1 MTSKPDASAANAR
14 PFWKEP
20 MVWLVWGLP
29 LASVVAGIWL
39 VVTAVRAGGADPVI
53 DDVQRVSQIQTTD
66 LGPDERAKQLSLGA
80 VFRIARNG
88 VQVFPASGTFDRAQ
102 TLHLVLQHPN
112 RGEEDLKVDLKP
124 DELGWS
130 APLEVDGRHDW
141 KLQLTSAT
149 GDWRLRGR
157 LPRGQQAAHLGSS
170 LAEQ

>member
-1 MTSKPDASAANAR
+1 MSDKRSPWR
-14 PFWKEP
+14 EP
-20 MVWLVWGLP
+20 MVWLVVALP
-29 LASVVAGIWL
+29 AVAVVGGITM
-39 VVTAVRAGGADPVI
+39 VIVSNRAGNI
-53 DDVQRVSQIQTTD
+53 DAVPDNVQRTAQIQTTD
-66 LGPDERAKQLSLGA
+66 LGPDDRAKQLGLGA
-80 VFRIARNG
+80 VFRIAKNG
-88 VQVFPASGTFDRAQ
+88 VQVFPASGTFDRTQ

-112 RGEEDLKVDLKP
+112 RSQEDLKVDLKP

>member
-1 MTSKPDASAANAR
+1 MSEKRSPWR
-14 PFWKEP
+14 EP
-20 MVWLVWGLP
+20 MVWLIVALP
-29 LASVVAGIWL
+29 AVAVIGGITMVV
-39 VVTAVRAGGADPVI
+39 VSNRAGNIDAVP
-53 DDVQRVSQIQTTD
+53 DDVQRMAQIQTAD
-66 LGPDERAKQLSLGA
+66 LGPDERARQLGLGA

-102 TLHLVLQHPN
+102 TLHLVMQHPN
-112 RGEEDLKVDLKP
+112 DGDKDIKVALKP

-130 APLEVDGRHDW
+130 APLELDVRTDW
-141 KLQLTSAT
+141 RLQLTSAS